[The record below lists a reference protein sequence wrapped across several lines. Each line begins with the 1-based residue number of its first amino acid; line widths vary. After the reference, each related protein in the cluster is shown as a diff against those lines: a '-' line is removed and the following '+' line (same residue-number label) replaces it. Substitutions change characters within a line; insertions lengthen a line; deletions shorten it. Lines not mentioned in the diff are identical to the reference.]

1 MCVKGKGGGGIGN
14 FQFLL
19 AFGQSDSNQFSP
31 DEKEKKKKSGTKG
44 MDGPRRGAEEKPAI
58 FGSIHSPPLRKPAWR
73 EI

>member
-1 MCVKGKGGGGIGN
+1 MGVEEGGRGVWKRDN

-31 DEKEKKKKSGTKG
+31 DEKKRSGTKG

-58 FGSIHSPPLRKPAWR
+58 FGSIHSPPLRKPAWK